1 MADIVAASVRSERA
15 HDDPH
20 GYVWRQRRSPL
31 AMIGIYGVMAQLVS
45 ARRQEIGVRMALG
58 ARPATILRQL
68 LTEGFWQT
76 AAGLVIGLAA
86 GAALMRLAT
95 TLLYNVT
102 PTDPLTL
109 GGVAVVLIGAALLAC
124 LIPGRRAMRTDPVEA
139 LKSQ

>member
-1 MADIVAASVRSERA
+1 MDDIVAASVRSERA
-15 HDDPH
+15 QTILM
-20 GYVWRQRRSPL
+20 GTFGVTALAL